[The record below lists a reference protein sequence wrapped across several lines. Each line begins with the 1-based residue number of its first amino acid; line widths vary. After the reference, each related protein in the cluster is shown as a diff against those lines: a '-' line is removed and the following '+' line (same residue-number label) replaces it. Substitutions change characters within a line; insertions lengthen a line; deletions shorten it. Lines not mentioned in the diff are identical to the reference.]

1 MNSFHSQAETKL
13 LSIVS
18 NFTVKVK
25 PAAENSTTFC
35 ELFQV
40 FVFPAFSL
48 FTWSQKKVQI
58 QFGAPFPFEILSRF
72 SKLKIVILSS
82 EKSKK
87 IVSKNKMFGEV
98 KKKLLVKVI
107 KLTFYVLQF
116 LRDILIFLLD
126 IKKKN

>member
-40 FVFPAFSL
+40 FVFDAFSL

-72 SKLKIVILSS
+72 SKLK
-82 EKSKK
+82 
-87 IVSKNKMFGEV
+87 
-98 KKKLLVKVI
+98 
-107 KLTFYVLQF
+107 
-116 LRDILIFLLD
+116 
-126 IKKKN
+126 